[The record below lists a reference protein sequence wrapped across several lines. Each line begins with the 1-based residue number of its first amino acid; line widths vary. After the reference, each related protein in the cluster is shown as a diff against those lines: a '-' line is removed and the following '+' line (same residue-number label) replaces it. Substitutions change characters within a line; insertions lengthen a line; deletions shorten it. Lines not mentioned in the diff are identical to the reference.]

1 MTTSEEDR
9 LFRDQRLRLLDLA
22 YRMVGSVSDAED
34 LVQEAFIRYRSAGGP
49 VGGSEAVESPP
60 AYLTTIVS
68 RLAIDHLRS
77 ARVRR
82 EEYVGEWLP
91 EPVLTDSRREVAE
104 AGDLAAEAERADSL
118 TLAFLVLLDTLSPVE
133 RAVFL
138 LHDVFG
144 YGYDE
149 IAKIVD
155 KSEANCRQ
163 LAVRARRHINDR
175 RPRFETSRAK
185 CRELSDRFLAAC
197 LEGET
202 AALVELL
209 ASDVVMYGDGGGK
222 APAAPAPIHGRE
234 RVLQFLL
241 GLIRVVERQ
250 QLTIAPSEVNHQP
263 GAVVLTAQGAVFAVV
278 ALEIADDRIHAVRSI
293 VNPDKLRHLAVR
305 PL

>member
-1 MTTSEEDR
+1 VSTSNEDR
-9 LFRDQRLRLLDLA
+9 LFREQRPRLLDLA
-22 YRMVGSVSDAED
+22 YRMLGSVSDAED
-34 LVQEAFIRYRSAGGP
+34 IVQDAFVRYRAVSAASSGF
-49 VGGSEAVESPP
+49 EAVESPP

-91 EPVLTDSRREVAE
+91 EPLLTGTRSSTAADADVA
-104 AGDLAAEAERADSL
+104 GEAERADSL
-118 TLAFLVLLDTLSPVE
+118 SLAFLVVLDALSPVQ

-149 IAKIVD
+149 IAEIVD

-163 LAVRARRHINDR
+163 LAVRARRNVNDR
-175 RPRFETSRAK
+175 KPRFETSRAK
-185 CRELSDRFLAAC
+185 RRELSDRFLSAC

-202 AALVELL
+202 EALVELL
-209 ASDVVMYGDGGGK
+209 ASDVVIYGDGGGK

-234 RVLQFLL
+234 RAIEFLR

-250 QLTIAPSEVNHQP
+250 QLTIVPSEVNHQP
-263 GAVVLTAQGAVFAVV
+263 GAVVLTQQGKVFAVV
-278 ALEIADDRIHAVRSI
+278 ALEIADDQIYAVRSI
-293 VNPDKLRHLAVR
+293 VNPDKLRHLAA
-305 PL
+305 P